1 MEEKKI
7 YEELIANDSNSVK
20 VTLPIG
26 IQVEVKTTMTMEE
39 KTAFV
44 DRVAESVFDEFG
56 DYRPEYIEP
65 IFEISLLQML
75 TDVPVFEDE
84 DGVSIDIDKTFCLCK
99 TIDIRH
105 QIDNVEFNMLV
116 GELRELVYEK
126 IEFEKD
132 RILAGENKRL
142 ESVMN
147 EFENGLAMINAIADT
162 LNEKLAEM
170 FKDEEYRSIV
180 SKFNENIE
188 NIDEDKIVD
197 SVIKLNDKSNL

>member
-1 MEEKKI
+1 MEEKNI
-7 YEELIANDSNSVK
+7 YEELITSDSDFVK

-84 DGVSIDIDKTFCLCK
+84 DGISIDIDKTFCLCK

-105 QIDNVEFNMLV
+105 QIDNVEFNVLV

-142 ESVMN
+142 ESVMS

-197 SVIKLNDKSNL
+197 SVIKLNNKTNI